1 MVKLIISHIRIACDI
16 SPQASVVSFVSLSL
30 NDVAQLQTPLRR
42 TEISFHSFGTTWRQ
56 NLINI
61 ELTA

>member
-1 MVKLIISHIRIACDI
+1 MRLFIRHVRIAYDI
-16 SPQASVVSFVSLSL
+16 SLQVFAVSFVSLSL
-30 NDVAQLQTPLRR
+30 NDVAQLQTPLRQ
-42 TEISFHSFGTTWRQ
+42 TEISFHSLGTTWSQ